1 MPHRR
6 YVGLALGFWGS
17 LAFWAVPIATCVPLS
32 RAHAQSAQVVVNCG
46 TPNNSPVV
54 GNPYPLTQ
62 DQTLTLCT
70 KGGGGGG
77 GTAGGGA
84 LSSLPFAPTSAT
96 SNATIALTSSAPAN
110 GTALP
115 SGSTVTLYSTSALY
129 YALNTSNTTNVT
141 TSSAYL
147 PANTPIP
154 VTVGANGY
162 ISAMTVSGSG
172 TLYVA
177 GGSTTLP
184 VSAAG
189 PYVFTALGFQ
199 NVSVGTSAV
208 ALPSVPSGSTVC
220 FVETESH
227 PIRYRSDGTAP
238 TASVGRFLPITG
250 TSTLWSLE
258 LTSNLTG
265 TQFISADGS
274 TATLDVACFK

>member
-1 MPHRR
+1 MKRFSLAAALA
-6 YVGLALGFWGS
+6 VLAWATALG
-17 LAFWAVPIATCVPLS
+17 AFAQTAVTV
-32 RAHAQSAQVVVNCG
+32 SACG
-46 TPNNSPVV
+46 TPNNSPQV
-54 GNPYPLTQ
+54 GVPYPLTQ
-62 DQTLTLCT
+62 DQTGTLCT
-70 KGGGGGG
+70 KGGGTTGGG
-77 GTAGGGA
+77 GGGGA

-96 SNATIALTSSAPAN
+96 SNAIISLTTSAPAN

-115 SGSTVTLYSTSALY
+115 PGSTVTLISTSAIY

-141 TSSAYL
+141 ASSAYL
-147 PANTPIP
+147 PANTPISLA
-154 VTVGANGY
+154 VGANGY
-162 ISAMTVSGSG
+162 ISAMTLAGSG

-199 NVSVGTSAV
+199 NVSVGTTAV
-208 ALPSVPSGSTVC
+208 AITSVPSGSTVC
-220 FVETESH
+220 FIETESH

-258 LTSNLTG
+258 LTSNLAG